1 LIKAII
7 FDFDGVILDSVNVKT
22 NAFAKMFESYGEEV
36 RTKVI
41 AHHLA
46 NGGISRFEKFKHYYK
61 EFLDVVLSEDE
72 LKLLGEKFSNFVYDG
87 VINSAFIPGVINFL
101 DKLKFSI
108 TFFIASGT
116 PEEEILKIVDEK
128 KLAKYFKKI
137 YGSPKTKKE
146 IIEEILNENNYE
158 RNELVFIGDAITDY
172 NAARNTGVKFIGI
185 KSSTVQFPD
194 EVQMF
199 NNFYE
204 VEKAWQSID

>member
-1 LIKAII
+1 MIKAII